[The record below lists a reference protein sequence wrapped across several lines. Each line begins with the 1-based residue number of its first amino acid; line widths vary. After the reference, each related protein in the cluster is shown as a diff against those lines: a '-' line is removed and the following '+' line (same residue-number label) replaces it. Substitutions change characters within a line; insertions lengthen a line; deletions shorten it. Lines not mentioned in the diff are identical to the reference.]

1 MQWNTAIKMKALL
14 IHAATWMNLQSI
26 TLSERSQTQKTI
38 CSMIS
43 EFLEKAKPKDRN
55 QVSGCQDYG
64 WGKRIDCREAGGNF
78 QGL

>member
-1 MQWNTAIKMKALL
+1 MKALL